1 MLTQQ
6 RRAGLLLAGLVVV
19 WSVQPAALADDART
33 VRLKLGTYNVE
44 YFFDR
49 HDDPYTDDDNY
60 PAKPE
65 EALAAVAE
73 TIRGINVDFLA
84 LQEVENQGVLD
95 DFNRRFLPEMNYRFA
110 WVNQRSGEKAIN
122 LAFLSRVPI
131 GDVTVHA
138 FDEFSLPGEIRRWS
152 FVRQLVRVTL
162 APAEDMT
169 LHVYMVHFKAQ
180 SGSTADDPKSAKW
193 RLAEA
198 RQVHARVAALLREDP
213 SAWVAVI
220 GDVNDLPDSPPCLA
234 LTRPEDDVAL
244 IDAHAGLPPEQRD
257 TLLRQSSYQ
266 LVDPHQ
272 PVDYIFVS
280 PELAEHLV
288 SESVST
294 PLPMDPKASD
304 HAPLTAAFDLPLA
317 GTDGAS
323 TDHE

>member
-6 RRAGLLLAGLVVV
+6 RCAKLLLAGLGVIWLVH
-19 WSVQPAALADDART
+19 PGALADDART

-44 YFFDR
+44 YFFDH
-49 HDDPYTDDDNY
+49 HDDPYTDDDKY

-73 TIRGINVDFLA
+73 TIRSINVDFLA
-84 LQEVENQGVLD
+84 LQEVENQGMLD
-95 DFNRRFLPEMNYRFA
+95 DFNRRFLHEMDYRFA

-131 GDVTVHA
+131 GDLTVYA
-138 FDEFSLPGEIRRWS
+138 FDEFSLPGEVRRWS

-162 APAEDMT
+162 EPSRGVT

-198 RQVHARVAALLREDP
+198 RQVHARVAALLMDDP
-213 SAWVAVI
+213 AAWVAVI

-234 LTRPEDDVAL
+234 LTRPEDGMAL

-266 LVDPHQ
+266 VVEPHQ
-272 PVDYIFVS
+272 PVDYIFAS
-280 PELAEHLV
+280 PGLAEHLV
-288 SESVST
+288 TASVST
-294 PLPMDPKASD
+294 PLPMDTKASD
-304 HAPLTAAFDLPLA
+304 HRPLTAAFDLPLA

-323 TDHE
+323 TEQE